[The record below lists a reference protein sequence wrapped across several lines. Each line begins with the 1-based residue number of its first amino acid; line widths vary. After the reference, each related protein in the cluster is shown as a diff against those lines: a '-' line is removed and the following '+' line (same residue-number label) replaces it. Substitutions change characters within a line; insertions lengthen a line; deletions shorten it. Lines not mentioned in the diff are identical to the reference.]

1 MEHHSLTYTH
11 HNKEKIIQLDNNND
25 NDNDEKTP
33 LLLIINLSFVCVI
46 DRRGAITVIVASA
59 L

>member
-33 LLLIINLSFVCVI
+33 LLLIINLSYVLY
-46 DRRGAITVIVASA
+46 RRGAITVIVASA